1 MNTTPK
7 TGQLIVV
14 SGPSGVGKGTICRA
28 VMSRLPEVCLSISAT
43 TRPQAATEVDGRDY
57 FFMTREA
64 FQAGIAQAEF
74 LEYAEV
80 FDNYYGT
87 PKHAVDDLLAQGK
100 TVFLEIDV
108 QGGKQAKALYP
119 TALMIFI
126 LPPDMKALEERLRL
140 RGREAGENTDQRLRE
155 AEAEIESAREFY
167 EHLMVND
174 NLEQAIE
181 EVIRVIQNHVTGL
194 TQAS

>member
-1 MNTTPK
+1 MNTASK
-7 TGQLIVV
+7 KGQLIVI

-57 FFMTREA
+57 FFMTHEA
-64 FQAGIAQAEF
+64 FESGIAQGRF

-80 FDNYYGT
+80 FGNYYGT
-87 PKHAVDDLLAQGK
+87 PKDAVDDLLAQGK

-108 QGGKQAKALYP
+108 QGGRQAKSLYP
-119 TALMIFI
+119 TALLVFI
-126 LPPDMKALEERLRL
+126 LPPDIEALEERLHL
-140 RGREAGENTDQRLRE
+140 RGRDTSEHANRRLRE
-155 AEAEIESAREFY
+155 AEAEIASAREFY

-181 EVIRVIQNHVTGL
+181 EVIQIIQNHVTGL
-194 TQAS
+194 TQA

>member
-1 MNTTPK
+1 MNTASK
-7 TGQLIVV
+7 KGQLIVI

-57 FFMTREA
+57 HFMTHEA
-64 FQAGIAQAEF
+64 FESGIAQGRF

-80 FDNYYGT
+80 FGNHYGT
-87 PKHAVDDLLAQGK
+87 PKDAVDDLLAQGK

-108 QGGKQAKALYP
+108 QGGRQAKALYP
-119 TALMIFI
+119 TALLVFI
-126 LPPDMKALEERLRL
+126 LPPDMEALEERLHL
-140 RGREAGENTDQRLRE
+140 RGRDTSEHANRRLRE
-155 AEAEIESAREFY
+155 AEAEIASAREFY

-181 EVIRVIQNHVTGL
+181 EVIRIIQNHVTGL
-194 TQAS
+194 TQA

>member
-1 MNTTPK
+1 
-7 TGQLIVV
+7 VV

-43 TRPQAATEVDGRDY
+43 TRPQTATEVDGQDY

-64 FQAGIAQAEF
+64 FQAGIGQGHF

-80 FDNYYGT
+80 FGNYYGT
-87 PKHAVDDLLAQGK
+87 PKDKVDDLLAEGK

-108 QGGKQAKALYP
+108 QGGRQAKALYP
-119 TALMIFI
+119 TALLLFI
-126 LPPDMKALEERLRL
+126 LPPDMAALEARLQL
-140 RGREAGENTDQRLRE
+140 RGRDSRESAGRRLRE
-155 AEAEIESAREFY
+155 ANAEIAAAREFY

-174 NLEQAIE
+174 NLDQAVN
-181 EVIRVIQNHVTGL
+181 EVIGIIQNHVTGL
-194 TQAS
+194 TQA

>member
-1 MNTTPK
+1 M
-7 TGQLIVV
+7 I

-43 TRPQAATEVDGRDY
+43 TRPQAATEVEGRDY

-64 FQAGIAQAEF
+64 FQAGIAQARF

-80 FDNYYGT
+80 FGNYYGT
-87 PKHAVDDLLAQGK
+87 PKDKVDDLLAEGK

-108 QGGKQAKALYP
+108 QGGRQAKALYP
-119 TALMIFI
+119 TALLLFI

-140 RGREAGENTDQRLRE
+140 RGRDAGENTDQRLRE
-155 AEAEIESAREFY
+155 AQAEIAAAKEFY

-174 NLEQAIE
+174 DLEQAIE
-181 EVIRVIQNHVTGL
+181 EVIQIIQNHVTGL
-194 TQAS
+194 TQA

>member
-1 MNTTPK
+1 MNLDAK
-7 TGQLIVV
+7 TGQLIIV

-43 TRPQAATEVDGRDY
+43 TRPQAASEVEGQDY

-64 FQAGIAQAEF
+64 FQAGITQGQF

-80 FDNYYGT
+80 FGNTYGT
-87 PKHAVDDLLAQGK
+87 PKDKVDDLLAKGK

-119 TALMIFI
+119 TALLLFI
-126 LPPDMKALEERLRL
+126 LPPDMDALKERLQF
-140 RGREAGENTDQRLRE
+140 RGRDTETSTGSRLKE
-155 AEAEIESAREFY
+155 AEAEIAAAKKY
-167 EHLMVND
+167 YDHLMVND
-174 NLEQAIE
+174 DLEQAIE
-181 EVIRVIQNHVTGL
+181 KVIQIIQSHVTGL
-194 TQAS
+194 SRA

>member
-1 MNTTPK
+1 MNTSRR

-28 VMSRLPEVCLSISAT
+28 VMARLPEVCLSISAT

-64 FQAGIAQAEF
+64 FQAGISQARF

-80 FDNYYGT
+80 FGNYYGT
-87 PKHAVDDLLAQGK
+87 PKDKIDDLLAEGK

-108 QGGKQAKALYP
+108 QGGRQAKTLYP
-119 TALMIFI
+119 TALLLFV
-126 LPPDMKALEERLRL
+126 LPPDMEALKQRLHL
-140 RGREAGENTDQRLRE
+140 RGRDTREITDRRLRE
-155 AEAEIESAREFY
+155 AQAEIVSAREFY
-167 EHLMVND
+167 EHLLVND
-174 NLEQAIE
+174 NLEQAVE
-181 EVIRVIQNHVTGL
+181 AVIQIIQNHVAGL
-194 TQAS
+194 TQAQ